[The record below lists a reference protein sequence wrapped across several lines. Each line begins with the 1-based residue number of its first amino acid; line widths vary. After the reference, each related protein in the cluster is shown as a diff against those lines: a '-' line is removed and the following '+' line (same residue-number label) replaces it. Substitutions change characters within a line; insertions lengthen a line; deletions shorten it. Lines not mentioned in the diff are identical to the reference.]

1 MRSKEV
7 KDLSL
12 RPQGRLQPDFHI
24 PGVAAAL
31 FAICLLVNVV
41 GTMLMT
47 QNGISSDAVI
57 GSWTV
62 LWILVG
68 TFLLFSLKIASQWE
82 KAVVLRLGK
91 FHRLAGPGSFW
102 VFPIVDTL
110 ANWIDHRVMV
120 TPFSAEKT
128 LTKDTVP
135 VDVDAVLF
143 WVVWDA
149 EKAALEVAD
158 YRAAIAWA
166 AQTALREIIGQSV
179 LADIL
184 VGRAKMDA
192 DLQKIIDERT
202 TPWGITVQSVEIRDV
217 IIPPDLEDA
226 MSRQAQ
232 AERERQSRI
241 ILGESEEQIAAS
253 FAEASKAYIHNPT
266 ALHLR
271 AMNMLFE
278 GLKEKGALVIVPSS
292 AIDTMNLGGL
302 SGMVS
307 LAQQNLPPEKENKGI
322 LPASHRDGDPSPSPP
337 LSRNYYNESLNYL
350 PGTCAGR
357 DHFPH
362 RLPAS
367 QTGLP
372 FGRPGHPGRGEYPA
386 GHQRRGLPGL
396 LAGLQPGYDYR
407 HPRVA
412 IHRPGSPAPKSQ
424 RQVRLLSRRG
434 TRTLEQ
440 QGLCGVPPEL
450 QV

>member
-1 MRSKEV
+1 MSPTPASK
-7 KDLSL
+7 DPSL
-12 RPQGRLQPDFHI
+12 RPQGRQKPDQHI
-24 PGVAAAL
+24 PGVAGAL
-31 FAICLLVNVV
+31 FTICLLIEVL
-41 GTMLMT
+41 GLIFLT
-47 QNGISSDAVI
+47 QKGILNDTWAGVWSVA
-57 GSWTV
+57 W
-62 LWILVG
+62 LLVALF
-68 TFLLFSLKIASQWE
+68 FLLALKVASQWE

-91 FHRLAGPGSFW
+91 FHKLAGPGVFW
-102 VFPIVDTL
+102 VVPIIDTV

-128 LTKDTVP
+128 LTMDTVP

-232 AERERQSRI
+232 AERERQARV
-241 ILGESEEQIAAS
+241 ILGESEKQIADS

-307 LAQQNLPPEKENKGI
+307 LAQQNLPKEKE
-322 LPASHRDGDPSPSPP
+322 
-337 LSRNYYNESLNYL
+337 
-350 PGTCAGR
+350 
-357 DHFPH
+357 
-362 RLPAS
+362 
-367 QTGLP
+367 
-372 FGRPGHPGRGEYPA
+372 
-386 GHQRRGLPGL
+386 
-396 LAGLQPGYDYR
+396 
-407 HPRVA
+407 
-412 IHRPGSPAPKSQ
+412 
-424 RQVRLLSRRG
+424 
-434 TRTLEQ
+434 
-440 QGLCGVPPEL
+440 
-450 QV
+450 

>member
-1 MRSKEV
+1 MKS
-7 KDLSL
+7 D
-12 RPQGRLQPDFHI
+12 QHI
-24 PGVAAAL
+24 PGVAMFL
-31 FAICLLVNVV
+31 FAVCLLVLVLGVLNLTQRA
-41 GTMLMT
+41 GT
-47 QNGISSDAVI
+47 SDLVM
-57 GSWTV
+57 GTWTV
-62 LWILVG
+62 GWILLG
-68 TFLLFSLKIASQWE
+68 AYFLYWLKIASQWE
-82 KAVVLRLGK
+82 KAVVLRFGK
-91 FHRLAGPGSFW
+91 FHKLAGPGLFFL
-102 VFPIVDTL
+102 VPFVDTL

-120 TPFSAEKT
+120 TSFSAEKT

-158 YRAAIAWA
+158 YRAAIGWA

-253 FAEASKAYIHNPT
+253 FTEASKAYITNPT

-307 LAQQNLPPEKENKGI
+307 LAQQN
-322 LPASHRDGDPSPSPP
+322 
-337 LSRNYYNESLNYL
+337 
-350 PGTCAGR
+350 
-357 DHFPH
+357 
-362 RLPAS
+362 
-367 QTGLP
+367 
-372 FGRPGHPGRGEYPA
+372 
-386 GHQRRGLPGL
+386 
-396 LAGLQPGYDYR
+396 
-407 HPRVA
+407 
-412 IHRPGSPAPKSQ
+412 APKQ
-424 RQVRLLSRRG
+424 K
-434 TRTLEQ
+434 E
-440 QGLCGVPPEL
+440 
-450 QV
+450 